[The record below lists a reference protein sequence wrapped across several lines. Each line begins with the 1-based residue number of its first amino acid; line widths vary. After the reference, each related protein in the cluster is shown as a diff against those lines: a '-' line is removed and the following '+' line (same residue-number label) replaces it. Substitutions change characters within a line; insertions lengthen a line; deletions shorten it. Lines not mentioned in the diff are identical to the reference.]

1 MDKAS
6 ILGDTIEYVKQ
17 LKKKIQELEMKNKQ
31 ITDRCEEQQI
41 EKTAI
46 HAVKSLPNTS
56 SAATASNL
64 TSIDRSMSVAGNP
77 EKKKRVGKGR
87 KGAMEAFPAAGNAPP
102 VGTMVQVSII
112 ESDALLELE
121 CNYRDVLLLDILKT
135 LIELKIEVIAVHSS
149 STNGVFKAEIRAKV
163 LSLVS

>member
-31 ITDRCEEQQI
+31 ITDQSEEQQI

-46 HAVKSLPNTS
+46 DAGKLLPNTS

-64 TSIDRSMSVAGNP
+64 TSIERSLSDVAGNP
-77 EKKKRVGKGR
+77 ERKKKRVGQGR
-87 KGAMEAFPAAGNAPP
+87 KGAMEASPAAGNVPP
-102 VGTMVQVSII
+102 AGTVVQVSII

-121 CNYRDVLLLDILKT
+121 CNYRDGLLLDILKA
-135 LIELKIEVIAVHSS
+135 LIELKIEVIAVQSS
-149 STNGVFKAEIRAKV
+149 STNGVFLAEIRAKV
-163 LSLVS
+163 LS